1 MLTILDWRAADDP
14 VSEMDCARISP
25 GESAFKET
33 EVQQDSDHLDPL
45 ESMID
50 QTLADSFPA
59 SAAFLDPGTRNK
71 TSEWVM
77 VKNHAQDSSVSAS
90 ARPYF
95 SL

>member
-33 EVQQDSDHLDPL
+33 EVQQDSYHLDPL

-59 SAAFLDPGTRNK
+59 SDPPSWTLGRETKHPNG
-71 TSEWVM
+71 
-77 VKNHAQDSSVSAS
+77 
-90 ARPYF
+90 
-95 SL
+95 